1 MTYKTMKKILF
12 VMAMIMMATTAIMA
26 QDAPIQTTEGGNN
39 ATLLQPAG
47 DYIYYGNQVMNKK
60 ECVKFLAT
68 RDQASY
74 ETFKSGYQCYN
85 AGWWTLGAGLGVD
98 LVGSILL
105 AFIPEE
111 NGDAMFYSGLTCIGL
126 GAVAIIS
133 SIPTIFI
140 GYARLNKGI
149 NMFNKSQAAS
159 VPQAYWTI
167 QGSKDGIGLALHF

>member
-1 MTYKTMKKILF
+1 MKKILL

-167 QGSKDGIGLALHF
+167 QGSQDGIGLALHF

>member
-1 MTYKTMKKILF
+1 MKKILF

-26 QDAPIQTTEGGNN
+26 QDAPAQTTEGGNN

-68 RDQASY
+68 RNQEAY
-74 ETFKSGYQCYN
+74 KTFKSGYQCYN
-85 AGWWTLGAGLGVD
+85 AGWWTLGAGLGID
-98 LVGSILL
+98 LAGSILL
-105 AFIPEE
+105 AFSPEK
-111 NGDAMFYSGLTCIGL
+111 NSPTMLYSGITCIGL
-126 GAVAIIS
+126 GAAAIIA

-140 GYARLNKGI
+140 GYVRLNKGI
-149 NMFNKSQAAS
+149 NMFNKSQAAA

-167 QGSKDGIGLALHF
+167 QGSQDGLGLALHF

>member
-1 MTYKTMKKILF
+1 MKKIIFL
-12 VMAMIMMATTAIMA
+12 MAMIVMATTAIMA

-47 DYIYYGNQVMNKK
+47 DYIYFGNQVMTKK

-68 RDQASY
+68 RNQASY

-111 NGDAMFYSGLTCIGL
+111 NGDAMFYSGLTCISL
-126 GAVAIIS
+126 GAVAIIA

-167 QGSKDGIGLALHF
+167 QGSQDGLGVALHF

>member
-1 MTYKTMKKILF
+1 MKKILF

-111 NGDAMFYSGLTCIGL
+111 NGDAMFYSGITCLGL
-126 GAVAIIS
+126 GAAAILA
-133 SIPTIFI
+133 SIPTIFV
-140 GYARLNKGI
+140 GYSRLNKGI
-149 NMFNKSQAAS
+149 NMFNKSQATS
-159 VPQAYWTI
+159 IPQAYWTI
-167 QGSKDGIGLALHF
+167 QGSQDGLGVALHF